1 MDVLVANE
9 PAQQQRIHGD
19 RTPSSA
25 SASESMK
32 HPPRKDFS
40 NSTFEEVLA
49 SLSQPVRSQHRTR
62 KSTRT
67 LQSGLPSNQTHGTPF
82 SRVGDRTD
90 EMASSEDSIHIV
102 AVTTRWNRAEQ
113 RFLELFFGQ
122 DLVLRSRQR
131 HQHILEALIQ
141 RQKTLPRSK
150 SASKTVKFNLTRNLQ
165 YEFSPLPVAARAA
178 DQTSFHRSQP
188 SQSFSTQS
196 QPQLSPEDDRESQQ
210 TNRPDG
216 DNDDDFESL
225 SRLNCLLLTDDRT
238 KINTSRKV
246 TRGDGIRIVRPR
258 TAELS
263 ADLQERLKRFRELD
277 AIAFLKPET
286 RANGIQSVPNSR
298 SRTHTH
304 ANNASRAHTGRQYAC
319 DDSNTDGSYSSVAPG
334 VHGVRRMSTAA
345 RLLLARSGASSTS
358 STSSFSSKSATSHNA
373 QTAASSAR
381 TNRSLDSAQT
391 FNPPSSNQVVSFNN
405 SYAVP
410 KHKRPL
416 SKGVRRFIVDAVV
429 QDSVHPKLGAKASSS
444 TDRKITFQ
452 EREQPEQSREK
463 KGDNTRGRRA
473 IKSLHYHLHPPGLP
487 EPGLSLHP
495 YDIQA
500 MHPPTQVLTLQV
512 PVALKN
518 SLQDPRNLVGLE
530 GERRGGRLLMR
541 KIRSLYTVPKCPRVG
556 GRITPVGSRENICEI
571 DIGSDS
577 ESGGDE
583 DFNVSDAGHDDTE
596 PDYCSKLGDTGDADC
611 NPNSPDKVIQQMVF
625 ANQDQQDLQVIE
637 RHRVTQQDVK
647 QSFSKMVGSLFP
659 LDYFMN
665 QDELYWLVSQV
676 DAWKMG
682 CLDTKIRA
690 WGLVQ
695 TSAPQTQRKIHTTSE
710 IWHGGF
716 LVDYN
721 SETIQFLIEWDTPYP
736 QRIPTNFFNTPD
748 PSPNTRWLNKAELRM
763 DHESAEYHLKKLCK
777 ANEIRVEFES
787 RLTMTQICGIV
798 APVLTPVLPEFPIR
812 TVDLVYEQI
821 QLWQAMQ
828 MNRRES
834 CTEKFP
840 EEKIPRVQTAFIADT
855 LNSLRDMY
863 FLSQIE
869 ASIKLNPRLEALFAP
884 SHIKK
889 TLGTKLHISHSTC
902 PEKFHKTLTR
912 MRTMAF
918 LVFKPAVQKVREWM
932 LLEMKLGT
940 PISFVLEQISTGK
953 LQISRP
959 TRAVES
965 PPATATLSSPA
976 KSPPIA
982 EASPQP
988 PGSRNKMYKAAR
1000 KMARTVN
1007 VFAMLRSPP
1016 KPVELTVDNLHALNI
1031 GHVWSDMFMYRE
1043 DEFSMKRPMFDD
1055 SRLHAGIQTVFRK
1068 SMPSLKL
1075 IAYEDFKLLLDH
1087 ILSTIQP
1094 GITTTLPAIAQ
1105 TEFSK
1110 SIKQCRTI
1118 KTHHTLS
1125 PMQFNLICASS
1136 MQSLLKW
1143 RFMDILRTLR
1153 DGGITVAMDT
1163 RLFIKMKKCE
1173 SLGKVRPGPFVD
1185 TVEIVADPSPETVQ
1199 QVVTS
1204 AFGTLIEDGS
1214 FALVPGEDVA
1224 LSNAAAATTL
1234 NTIKNPTSRPLEHGA
1249 LAMMAQELV
1258 SDTYESTR
1266 ALLRDRVT
1274 LVQEWIREFEG
1285 ATTVVEES
1293 LMETVRLFETVP
1305 LSLSNAD
1312 ARLSAFNTCVI
1323 DTFSKLTLIETRAKY
1338 TFTSTVEA
1346 ATDGFKMNAKQA
1358 AAASVKGF
1366 CDLEVRGFVAVR
1378 CQLLHVGVVMWAGR
1392 WRDWLDHLCQVMVEQ
1407 LCEILGTSC
1416 VLLEEAREV
1425 LWVERA
1431 RLDEAVRV
1439 EEELEAM
1446 RVAEELAILRA
1457 AQEMEAQRVA
1467 AEELE
1472 ALREAEANAALRAA
1486 EKLEALRLA
1495 EELEKVRVA
1504 EEEMEAA
1511 KMLEPDESLLVE
1523 QERVDTIAPEVEP
1536 SLNGVENMEVLASIN
1551 MNDGM
1556 SIQPAPSIQNLSRAS
1571 LVSVAEESLST
1582 PAEEPNPSQLAE
1594 TSTDETENIV
1604 ALPLT
1609 DLPSV
1614 ESLPEPSRPSSFNSQ
1629 DSALDGESLPMDV
1642 QQENFIEYVDRALS
1656 SGQPSRASS
1665 PSFSGIGEDAETNPT
1680 RATTPAETDIEMD
1693 SSNSEMRHSLEGGQ
1707 VDDECSSV
1715 ALDMSVSKELYGVVQ
1730 DIRVQDLEADCVVSL
1745 LPEVTPQEV
1754 EILSMDPAAVS
1765 EKATGE
1771 TETEPPTTPQQQQ
1784 QQQELNPTHEHDT
1797 CLHRP
1802 LIYQQVATLLE
1813 AVDTF
1818 EERVLDAFFI
1828 SVRDES
1834 VQQRWI
1840 VNRIKCVALMKEE
1853 I

>member
-19 RTPSSA
+19 LTPSTPST
-25 SASESMK
+25 SESMK

-49 SLSQPVRSQHRTR
+49 SLSQPARSQHRTR

-67 LQSGLPSNQTHGTPF
+67 LQGGLPSNQTHGTPF

-90 EMASSEDSIHIV
+90 EMTSSEDTVHIV
-102 AVTTRWNRAEQ
+102 AVTTRWNQAEQ

-131 HQHILEALIQ
+131 HQHILETLIQ
-141 RQKTLPRSK
+141 RQKTQPRSK

-165 YEFSPLPVAARAA
+165 YDFSPLPVAARAA

-188 SQSFSTQS
+188 LQSLPTQS
-196 QPQLSPEDDRESQQ
+196 QQLPPPEDGRESQQ

-216 DNDDDFESL
+216 DNDDDDFESL

-298 SRTHTH
+298 SRTHTL
-304 ANNASRAHTGRQYAC
+304 ANNASRAHSGRQYAC
-319 DDSNTDGSYSSVAPG
+319 DDSNTEASYSSVAPG
-334 VHGVRRMSTAA
+334 MHGVRRMSTAA

-358 STSSFSSKSATSHNA
+358 STSSFSSKSATSY
-373 QTAASSAR
+373 TTPGASSAR

-444 TDRKITFQ
+444 TDRKISFQ
-452 EREQPEQSREK
+452 EREQQEQSREK
-463 KGDNTRGRRA
+463 KPDNTRGRRA

-571 DIGSDS
+571 EIGSDS
-577 ESGGDE
+577 ESGGGE
-583 DFNVSDAGHDDTE
+583 DFNVSDAGHDDAE
-596 PDYCSKLGDTGDADC
+596 PDYCSKLGDSGELDC

-676 DAWKMG
+676 EAWKMG
-682 CLDTKIRA
+682 YLDTKIRA

-695 TSAPQTQRKIHTTSE
+695 TSAPQTQRKIHSTSE

-721 SETIQFLIEWDTPYP
+721 SETIQFLIEWDMPYP

-748 PSPNTRWLNKAELRM
+748 PSPSTRWLNRAELRM

-798 APVLTPVLPEFPIR
+798 APVLTPVLPEFPNR

-834 CTEKFP
+834 CTEKYP

-855 LNSLRDMY
+855 LNSLRDTY

-884 SHIKK
+884 SHVKK
-889 TLGTKLHISHSTC
+889 TLGTKPHISHSTC

-912 MRTMAF
+912 MHAVAF

-940 PISFVLEQISTGK
+940 PISFVLEQISVGK
-953 LQISRP
+953 VQISRP

-965 PPATATLSSPA
+965 PPVTATISSPA

-982 EASPQP
+982 EASPPP

-1016 KPVELTVDNLHALNI
+1016 KPVELTADTLHALNI
-1031 GHVWSDMFMYRE
+1031 GHVWSDMYVYRE
-1043 DEFSMKRPMFDD
+1043 GEFSIKRPMFDD
-1055 SRLHAGIQTVFRK
+1055 SRPHVGIQTIFRK

-1075 IAYEDFKLLLDH
+1075 IAYDDFKLLLDH

-1094 GITTTLPAIAQ
+1094 GITTALPAIAQ

-1110 SIKQCRTI
+1110 SIKKCRTL

-1125 PMQFNLICASS
+1125 PLQFNLICASS
-1136 MQSLLKW
+1136 MQSLQKW

-1173 SLGKVRPGPFVD
+1173 SLVGKVRPAPFVD
-1185 TVEIVADPSPETVQ
+1185 TVEIVADPSPESVQ
-1199 QVVTS
+1199 EVVAS
-1204 AFGTLIEDGS
+1204 AFATLIEDRS
-1214 FALVPGEDVA
+1214 FALVPAEGVA
-1224 LSNAAAATTL
+1224 LSNAAATT
-1234 NTIKNPTSRPLEHGA
+1234 TIKNPSSRPLEHGA

-1274 LVQEWIREFEG
+1274 LVQEWIREFEA
-1285 ATTVVEES
+1285 ATTVEAS

-1323 DTFSKLTLIETRAKY
+1323 DTLSKLALIETRAKY

-1358 AAASVKGF
+1358 AAAFVKGF

-1392 WRDWLDHLCQVMVEQ
+1392 WRDWLDHVCQVMVEQ
-1407 LCEILGTSC
+1407 LCELLGTSC

-1431 RLDEAVRV
+1431 RLDEVLRL
-1439 EEELEAM
+1439 EEELEAK
-1446 RVAEELAILRA
+1446 RVVEELAILRA
-1457 AQEMEAQRVA
+1457 AQEAEAQRVA

-1472 ALREAEANAALRAA
+1472 ALREAEASAALRAA
-1486 EKLEALRLA
+1486 EELEVLRLA
-1495 EELEKVRVA
+1495 EELEMVRVA
-1504 EEEMEAA
+1504 EEEMEDAT
-1511 KMLEPDESLLVE
+1511 MLEPEESLLVA
-1523 QERVDTIAPEVEP
+1523 QEEVDINAPEVEP
-1536 SLNGVENMEVLASIN
+1536 SLNGVQNAEVLASIN
-1551 MNDGM
+1551 MNDGV
-1556 SIQPAPSIQNLSRAS
+1556 SIQPVPPIQNPSRTS
-1571 LVSVAEESLST
+1571 FVSVADQTPSA
-1582 PAEEPNPSQLAE
+1582 PAEEQNPSQLAE
-1594 TSTDETENIV
+1594 IFTDETGNLA
-1604 ALPLT
+1604 ALQLT
-1609 DLPSV
+1609 DLTSV
-1614 ESLPEPSRPSSFNSQ
+1614 ESLPEPSRPSSLIIPQ
-1629 DSALDGESLPMDV
+1629 DLTEDGESIPTGA
-1642 QQENFIEYVDRALS
+1642 QQENFIEHVERAVS
-1656 SGQPSRASS
+1656 SGEPSRASS

-1680 RATTPAETDIEMD
+1680 RATTPVEMDNEMD
-1693 SSNSEMRHSLEGGQ
+1693 SEMRQSLEGRQ
-1707 VDDECSSV
+1707 VNDECSSV
-1715 ALDMSVSKELYGVVQ
+1715 ESDKSVSKVPYGDDAGMQ
-1730 DIRVQDLEADCVVSL
+1730 DIRVQDLEADCVVSP
-1745 LPEVTPQEV
+1745 LPEVTSQQV
-1754 EILSMDPAAVS
+1754 EIISVDPVVS
-1765 EKATGE
+1765 ENATGE
-1771 TETEPPTTPQQQQ
+1771 TETIPPTPIQ
-1784 QQQELNPTHEHDT
+1784 QQQELNPTREHDT

-1802 LIYQQVATLLE
+1802 LIYQEVGTLLE
-1813 AVDTF
+1813 AVNRF

-1840 VNRIKCVALMKEE
+1840 MNRIKCVALMKEE